1 MDKVVGGLL
10 EQSRPDVRR
19 RYDNQGLS
27 RSTSVDDSHQS
38 GMLLFALCATV
49 CTKPI
54 FLCVPLVVIFFGTK
68 VRRWVRCAVLCFAD
82 ARPVM

>member
-54 FLCVPLVVIFFGTK
+54 FKRYCVRSTRSELCMK
-68 VRRWVRCAVLCFAD
+68 
-82 ARPVM
+82 